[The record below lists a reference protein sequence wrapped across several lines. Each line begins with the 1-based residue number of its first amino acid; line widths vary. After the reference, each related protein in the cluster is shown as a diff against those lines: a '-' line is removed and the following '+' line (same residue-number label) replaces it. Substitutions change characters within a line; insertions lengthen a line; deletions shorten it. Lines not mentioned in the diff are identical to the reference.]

1 MCAADGTHSFGV
13 SMTEIPRHRRRGW
26 ARALVV
32 LASVLAFAAILAIW
46 ANRQLLNTDNWT
58 DTSTEL
64 LEHRVIRD
72 QVALYLVDQLYAN
85 VDVPAELEAA
95 LPERLQPLA
104 GPAAGALRELAERA
118 SKEALSR
125 PRTQQAWAAAN
136 RNAQLMLLKVL
147 EGGGPV
153 VSTEGGDVVL
163 NLNELLGQMQERVG
177 IGGRVQDRLP
187 ESAAQ
192 ITVMQ
197 SDRLEA
203 AQTGLKIVR
212 GLPIVLVALS
222 LGLFALALAVAPGW
236 RREALR
242 AYGIGFVLAGAL
254 ALILQ
259 DQAGPALAEALT
271 RTASVEPAALAAWTI
286 STTLLVQAAW
296 ATLGY
301 GVFMIFAAWLAGP
314 SRPTV
319 AVRRAI
325 APYARH
331 PGVAYAALAVFV
343 VLLLWWAPTPATRD
357 PALALILVALLAVA
371 TEALR
376 RKIARENPDADM
388 GESIERLRE
397 RGRRGVTWARQG
409 GRAGHT
415 AVAGT
420 AADVVTEA
428 RTTTSGGPSNGDRLE
443 RLERLARLKESG
455 VIDEQEFAAE
465 KRQILADA
473 GEPKDGT
480 PPVLTS
486 S

>member
-1 MCAADGTHSFGV
+1 
-13 SMTEIPRHRRRGW
+13 MTGNPRHRRRGW

-32 LASVLAFAAILAIW
+32 LASILAFAAILAIW

-58 DTSTEL
+58 ETSTEL

-85 VDVPAELEAA
+85 VDVSAELEAG

-125 PRTQQAWAAAN
+125 PRTQQAWAVAN

-147 EGGGPV
+147 EGGGSV

-163 NLNELLGQMQERVG
+163 DLNELLDQMQERVG

-187 ESAAQ
+187 ASATQ

-197 SDRLEA
+197 SDQLEA

-222 LGLFALALAVAPGW
+222 LGLFALALAIAPGW

-271 RTASVEPAALAAWTI
+271 QTAAVEPAALAAWTI

-314 SRPTV
+314 SRPMV

-331 PGVAYAALAVFV
+331 PGVAYAALAAFV
-343 VLLLWWAPTPATRD
+343 VVLLWWAPTPATRD
-357 PALALILVALLAVA
+357 PALALLLIALLAVA

-376 RKIARENPDADM
+376 RKIAREHPDADM
-388 GESIERLRE
+388 GESVERLRE
-397 RGRRGVTWARQG
+397 RARRGIAWAREG
-409 GRAGHT
+409 TSAGRT
-415 AVAGT
+415 AVADT
-420 AADVVTEA
+420 TSRVVTKA
-428 RTTTSGGPSNGDRLE
+428 KTTTSGEPSNGDRLE

-455 VIDEQEFAAE
+455 VIDEQEFATE
-465 KRQILADA
+465 KRHILADA
-473 GEPKDGT
+473 GEPEDGT
-480 PPVLTS
+480 PPPTVLTPS
-486 S
+486 